1 MEINPENNK
10 PLVSIIVNCYN
21 GEFFLK
27 SCLQSI
33 LNQTYNNWEIIFW
46 DNASTDK
53 SAEIFK
59 SYKDYR
65 FRYFKSNKNVSL
77 GQARGWAVEKCKGEY
92 IAFLDVDDEWF
103 PKKTEIQIRL
113 MIKENSYL
121 SYSGV
126 LLKTDDGNTSV
137 LTPKYKSGYIFDKL
151 LNQFE
156 ICMPCSIIKSEA
168 LAILNINFNPKI
180 VASEEYDL
188 FIQIAAKF
196 NISVA
201 EEPLCMY
208 RVSSSSLT
216 NSSISSRAQDKRLT
230 FTKLEKNFS
239 AEISRYN
246 KAYQKA
252 KAKINYYEFQ
262 NFYYQGNYNDAK
274 RSLKKILFIDYRY
287 FLIFVSLYVSPKFYK
302 KILKWYDKRGFA

>member
-1 MEINPENNK
+1 MIGNK
-10 PLVSIIVNCYN
+10 QSLPLVSVIINCYN
-21 GEFFLK
+21 GEEYLK
-27 SCLQSI
+27 KAIDSI
-33 LNQTYNNWEIIFW
+33 YNQTYKNWEIIFW
-46 DNASTDK
+46 DNASIDK

-126 LLKTDDGNTSV
+126 LLMTDDGNTSV
-137 LTPKYKSGYIFDKL
+137 LNPKYKSGYIFDKL

-156 ICMPCSIIKSEA
+156 INMPCSIIKSEA

-196 NISVA
+196 NISVV
-201 EEPLCMY
+201 EEPLCIY

-216 NSSISSRAQDKRLT
+216 NSSINSRAQDKRLT
-230 FTKLEKNFS
+230 FNKLEKNFS
-239 AEISRYN
+239 PEISRYN

-252 KAKINYYEFQ
+252 KAKINYYEFH
-262 NFYYQGNYNDAK
+262 
-274 RSLKKILFIDYRY
+274 RCLETI
-287 FLIFVSLYVSPKFYK
+287 
-302 KILKWYDKRGFA
+302 